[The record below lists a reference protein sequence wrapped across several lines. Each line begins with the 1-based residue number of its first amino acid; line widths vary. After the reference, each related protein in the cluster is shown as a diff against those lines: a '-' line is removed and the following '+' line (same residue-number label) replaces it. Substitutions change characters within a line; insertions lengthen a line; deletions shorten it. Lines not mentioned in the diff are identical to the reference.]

1 MNQQS
6 LPASQS
12 TDVQNGAHRRVSQ
25 MTAQFNLERSHSPI
39 SRTGT
44 PSMHHDPNIAPQHM
58 FDGVSLQDHP
68 FHTPAL
74 PQLGGHP
81 SPGSLDQPMTYE
93 ALLAQNAVLK
103 TRVSEL
109 EVINMMFSDNET
121 NLRRERDE
129 AMQAQEAFKR
139 RIEELEGHIQG
150 DELAHTHKRARV
162 DSPAE
167 GYHREEQGVP
177 VSHDAAA
184 PALALAPELVE
195 Q

>member
-1 MNQQS
+1 
-6 LPASQS
+6 
-12 TDVQNGAHRRVSQ
+12 
-25 MTAQFNLERSHSPI
+25 
-39 SRTGT
+39 
-44 PSMHHDPNIAPQHM
+44 MHHDPNIAPQHM

-167 GYHREEQGVP
+167 GYHREEQGVS